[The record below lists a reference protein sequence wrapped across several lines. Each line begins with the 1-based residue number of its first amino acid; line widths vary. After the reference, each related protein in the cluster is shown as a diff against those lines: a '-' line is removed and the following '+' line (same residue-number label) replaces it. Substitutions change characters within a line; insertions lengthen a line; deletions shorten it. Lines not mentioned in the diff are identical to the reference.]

1 MADARGD
8 IQHHIGYAYHKLND
22 RRLMWIEY
30 LEEKIAA
37 CRQRLRDSGKRAGAE
52 QPTTPQA
59 QEEVPAPMTAEE
71 EAEPE
76 RGDGKVLAATGESEP
91 LYEREEETEAT
102 AGEESE
108 DAEGLW

>member
-52 QPTTPQA
+52 PPATSQA
-59 QEEVPAPMTAEE
+59 QEEMPAPTTAEG
-71 EAEPE
+71 EAEDE
-76 RGDGKVLAATGESEP
+76 SGEA
-91 LYEREEETEAT
+91 TEAA

-108 DAEGLW
+108 TEEGLW

>member
-1 MADARGD
+1 MTDARGD

-37 CRQRLRDSGKRAGAE
+37 CRQRLRDSGKRAGTE
-52 QPTTPQA
+52 P
-59 QEEVPAPMTAEE
+59 PAASQVQE

-76 RGDGKVLAATGESEP
+76 RGYEKVPAATDESEP
-91 LYEREEETEAT
+91 LDGREEETEA
-102 AGEESE
+102 AGGEESE